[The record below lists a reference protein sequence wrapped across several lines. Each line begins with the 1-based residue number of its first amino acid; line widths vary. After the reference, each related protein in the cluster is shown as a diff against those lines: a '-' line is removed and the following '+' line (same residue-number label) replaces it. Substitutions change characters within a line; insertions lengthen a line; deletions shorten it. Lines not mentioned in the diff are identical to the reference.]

1 MKIIRMSRSQLPM
14 AALILALQILYS
26 GALTAAVPEA
36 VINGPIPLDPQGHPS
51 LNMIYSSSAIELASR
66 GYIEEEFFIEGSAN
80 RYSNSE
86 MENSTIVD
94 SGHRYKTRLIVRRP
108 ESAAQFNG
116 VVVVEWIN
124 VTGGPDKDI
133 DWWQSGEHFIRN
145 GYAYVAVSAQQMGID
160 TMQTWSS
167 QRYSSLDVTHDGMAT
182 RDELSYD
189 IFSSVGK
196 AINRSGETSGNSID
210 ILSGLKAEQILA
222 TGHSQSASRLAIYL
236 NNIHPLEPVYDGVM
250 VHGGGGRI
258 RDDQDVKIFKI
269 MAETDMPRRAAM
281 PQPNTET
288 FRQWEVAG
296 TSHVDVPFEIEYGKV
311 GRLRDGLSL
320 IGVTPRDSGCQLPAY
335 STVPF
340 RDVMDAAFSHL
351 VTWVKEDVAPP
362 IGEPLQVL
370 RMMPELVFAR
380 DEHGNVLGGIRLAEH
395 AVPTAT
401 NTGMNTGA
409 NRFCFLYGS
418 HQPFNGQTLQSLY
431 PSHADYLGK
440 VTEVV
445 NKNLADGF
453 ILPTAAQRT
462 LREAQ
467 QSQVGR

>member
-66 GYIEEEFFIEGSAN
+66 GFIEEEFFIEGSAN

-189 IFSSVGK
+189 IFYK
-196 AINRSGETSGNSID
+196 
-210 ILSGLKAEQILA
+210 
-222 TGHSQSASRLAIYL
+222 
-236 NNIHPLEPVYDGVM
+236 
-250 VHGGGGRI
+250 
-258 RDDQDVKIFKI
+258 
-269 MAETDMPRRAAM
+269 
-281 PQPNTET
+281 
-288 FRQWEVAG
+288 
-296 TSHVDVPFEIEYGKV
+296 
-311 GRLRDGLSL
+311 
-320 IGVTPRDSGCQLPAY
+320 
-335 STVPF
+335 
-340 RDVMDAAFSHL
+340 
-351 VTWVKEDVAPP
+351 
-362 IGEPLQVL
+362 
-370 RMMPELVFAR
+370 
-380 DEHGNVLGGIRLAEH
+380 
-395 AVPTAT
+395 
-401 NTGMNTGA
+401 
-409 NRFCFLYGS
+409 
-418 HQPFNGQTLQSLY
+418 
-431 PSHADYLGK
+431 
-440 VTEVV
+440 
-445 NKNLADGF
+445 
-453 ILPTAAQRT
+453 
-462 LREAQ
+462 
-467 QSQVGR
+467 

>member
-1 MKIIRMSRSQLPM
+1 
-14 AALILALQILYS
+14 
-26 GALTAAVPEA
+26 
-36 VINGPIPLDPQGHPS
+36 
-51 LNMIYSSSAIELASR
+51 
-66 GYIEEEFFIEGSAN
+66 
-80 RYSNSE
+80 
-86 MENSTIVD
+86 
-94 SGHRYKTRLIVRRP
+94 
-108 ESAAQFNG
+108 
-116 VVVVEWIN
+116 
-124 VTGGPDKDI
+124 
-133 DWWQSGEHFIRN
+133 
-145 GYAYVAVSAQQMGID
+145 
-160 TMQTWSS
+160 
-167 QRYSSLDVTHDGMAT
+167 
-182 RDELSYD
+182 
-189 IFSSVGK
+189 
-196 AINRSGETSGNSID
+196 
-210 ILSGLKAEQILA
+210 
-222 TGHSQSASRLAIYL
+222 
-236 NNIHPLEPVYDGVM
+236 M

-320 IGVTPRDSGCQLPAY
+320 VGVTPRDSGCQLPAY

-351 VTWVKEDVAPP
+351 VTWVKDDVAPP

>member
-1 MKIIRMSRSQLPM
+1 MIKIGRSQLSA
-14 AALILALQILYS
+14 AALHLALPILFS
-26 GALTAAVPEA
+26 GALSAAVPDA
-36 VINGPIPLDPQGHPS
+36 VINGPIPIDPAGHPS
-51 LNMIYSSSAIELASR
+51 LDTIYSASAIELTSR
-66 GYIEEEFFIEGSAN
+66 GYLEEEYFIEGLAN
-80 RYSNSE
+80 RYSSSE
-86 MENSTIVD
+86 MENSVIVD
-94 SGHRYKTRLIVRRP
+94 SGQRYKTRLIVRRP
-108 ESAAQFNG
+108 VSASKFNG

-160 TMQTWSS
+160 TMKAWSS
-167 QRYSSLDVTHDGMAT
+167 RRYSSLDVTHDGTAT

-196 AINRSGETSGNSID
+196 AINRTGETSGNSVD

-222 TGHSQSASRLAIYL
+222 TGHSQSASRLAVYL
-236 NNIHPLEPVYDGVM
+236 NNIHPLEPIYDGVM

-269 MAETDMPRRAAM
+269 MAETDMSRRAAM

-311 GRLRDGLSL
+311 GRLRDGLAL
-320 IGVTPRDSGCQLPAY
+320 DGVTPRMSGCELPAY

-340 RDVMDAAFSHL
+340 RDVMDAAFDHL
-351 VTWVKEDVAPP
+351 VMWVKEDIAPP
-362 IGEPLQVL
+362 IGEPLQVS
-370 RMMPELVFAR
+370 RMMPELEFAR
-380 DEHGNVLGGIRLAEH
+380 DEYGNVLGGIRLAEH

-418 HQPFNGQTLQSLY
+418 HEPFNEQILQSLY
-431 PSHADYLGK
+431 LSHADYLEK
-440 VTEVV
+440 VTSVV
-445 NKNLADGF
+445 NKNVEDGF
-453 ILPTAAQRT
+453 ILPIAATRT

-467 QSQVGR
+467 QSQIGR